1 MSWRCENVSQSFL
14 WLLQNV
20 LLLVVDLFHYVS
32 YGWVLLCEILFEN
45 GMDCIVVH
53 AVNLPPYQ
61 SVDWNYVSLISDKQ
75 WVTSF
80 SCSVV
85 VWEHCCPMNDVSIVM
100 SPVNMRLLRIKYSTN
115 MHQNSSFLDYMNVEL
130 IFGSILPPADTTRIW
145 WWYFLTS
152 T

>member
-1 MSWRCENVSQSFL
+1 
-14 WLLQNV
+14 
-20 LLLVVDLFHYVS
+20 
-32 YGWVLLCEILFEN
+32 
-45 GMDCIVVH
+45 MDCIVVH

-61 SVDWNYVSLISDKQ
+61 SIDWNYVSLISDKQ

-100 SPVNMRLLRIKYSTN
+100 SPVNVRLLRIKYRTN

-130 IFGSILPPADTTRIW
+130 YLWKHIASSRHDTNLMMIFFDFDVRK
-145 WWYFLTS
+145 
-152 T
+152 